1 MSVSLQK
8 GSKVSLAKA
17 NTDAGSASP
26 LTKLVAGAG
35 WDAKD
40 GKNIDLDLLAVYL
53 GTDGKAIADANGNG
67 TNLDEAVT
75 FFSNAKGNA
84 DGNAP
89 VPGALHSGDNLTGAG
104 DGDDEQ
110 ITFTLADVP
119 AEVSEIAVVVA
130 SYSGETFGEV
140 ENAFVRLV
148 NADGDTELAKF
159 ELKDGMANTKGVE
172 LGRVKRNGSEWE
184 FEATGKNID
193 GDFTAIVASYGVTGI

>member
-8 GSKVSLAKA
+8 GSKVNLQKA
-17 NTDAGSASP
+17 NTDAGSTTP

-35 WDAKD
+35 WDAKS
-40 GKNIDLDLLAVYL
+40 GKSIDLDLVAVL
-53 GTDGKAIADANGNG
+53 IGSDGKAIPDANGNG
-67 TNLDEAVT
+67 TNLDEAVV
-75 FFSNAKGNA
+75 FFNNLQVEGLK
-84 DGNAP
+84 
-89 VPGALHSGDNLTGAG
+89 HSGDNLTGEG

-110 ITFTLADVP
+110 ITVDLASVP
-119 AEVSEIAVVVA
+119 ANVQEVAVVVA
-130 SYSGETFGEV
+130 SYSGETFGEI

-148 NADGDTELAKF
+148 NANGDTELAKY

-193 GDFTAIVASYGVTGI
+193 GDFSAIVASYGVTGL

>member
-1 MSVSLQK
+1 MSVTLQK
-8 GSKVSLAKA
+8 GQKVDLAKA
-17 NTDAGSASP
+17 NTDAGSSNP

-35 WDAKD
+35 WDAKS
-40 GKNIDLDLLAVYL
+40 GKSIDLDLVAVL
-53 GTDGKAIADANGNG
+53 IGSDGKAIADANGNG
-67 TNLDEAVT
+67 TNLDEAVV
-75 FFSNAKGNA
+75 FFNNLNVAGLA
-84 DGNAP
+84 
-89 VPGALHSGDNLTGAG
+89 HSGDNLTGEG

-110 ITFTLADVP
+110 ITVDLANVP
-119 AEVSEIAVVVA
+119 ANVQEVAVVVA

-148 NADGDTELAKF
+148 NADGNTELAKY

-193 GDFTAIVASYGVTGI
+193 GDFTAIVASYGVTGL